1 MSHDLDATIA
11 HVVGRIEAAELATDP
26 FPHMVIA
33 DFLPPRLYRAVL
45 DAWPPEALFEHVN
58 SMRRR
63 EVWIKHRFGELPPD
77 HVPLWRLISRALKD
91 ANSAIYKRFQ
101 NHLGA
106 KFEPYIGPTWSER
119 IRKLRISM
127 GGLQLASYPG
137 RIGLPPHVD
146 HARLITNAFL
156 YCSERDEADA
166 DQATL
171 LYRGLGLALPGNLN
185 IEGADIMRYMKVVGA
200 VPYQPNLCLAFLNT
214 PRAFH
219 GVAERD
225 IGARDRRLMI
235 FNAML
240 HTEDAVELFGE
251 TVAR

>member
-1 MSHDLDATIA
+1 MDHDLDATIA
-11 HVVGRIEAAELATDP
+11 HVVGRINAAELVADP
-26 FPHMVIA
+26 FPHLVIA
-33 DFLPPRLYRAVL
+33 DFLPPAVYRAIL
-45 DAWPPEALFEHVN
+45 DAWPPPGLFQHVN

-63 EVWIKHRFGELPPD
+63 EVWIKKHLAELPLD
-77 HVPLWRLISRALKD
+77 HVQLWRLVSRTLKD
-91 ANSAIYKRFQ
+91 ANTAIFKRFHG
-101 NHLGA
+101 HLGA
-106 KFEPYIGPTWSER
+106 KFEPYIGPTWPER
-119 IRKLRISM
+119 VRGLKIAM

-156 YCSERDEADA
+156 YCNERDESEA

-171 LYRGLGLALPGNLN
+171 LYRSLGLALPGNLN
-185 IEGADIMRYMKVVGA
+185 IEGADLMPYMQVVRS
-200 VPYQPNLCLAFLNT
+200 VPYQANLCLTFLNT

-240 HTEDAVELFGE
+240 YAEDAVNLFGAA
-251 TVAR
+251 VAR

>member
-1 MSHDLDATIA
+1 MDHDLEATIA
-11 HVVGRIEAAELATDP
+11 HVVGRIGAAEVVADP

-33 DFLPPRLYRAVL
+33 DFLPPRLYRALL
-45 DAWPPEALFEHVN
+45 DAWPPTALFEHVN
-58 SMRRR
+58 SMHRR
-63 EVWIKHRFGELPPD
+63 EVWIKQRLGALPPD
-77 HVPLWRLISRALKD
+77 HVPLWRLISRTLKD
-91 ANSAIYKRFQ
+91 ANSAIFRRFQ
-101 NHLGA
+101 AHLGA
-106 KFEPYIGPTWSER
+106 KFEPYIGPTWPER
-119 IRKLRISM
+119 VRRLKISM

-156 YCSERDEADA
+156 YCNERDEADT

-171 LYRGLGLALPGNLN
+171 LYRSLGLALPGNLN
-185 IEGADIMRYMKVVGA
+185 IEGTDIMPYMQVAGT
-200 VPYQPNLCLAFLNT
+200 VPYQPNLCLTFLNT

-225 IGARDRRLMI
+225 IGPRDRRLMI

-240 HTEDAVELFGE
+240 HTEEAVRLFGE
-251 TVAR
+251 VVAR